1 MNKLTF
7 SWKKL
12 IGWRVMMWQALW
24 KLRLLYITLKRV
36 HVWGQ
41 WRGDDQG
48 CSEEVIGFIDAK

>member
-1 MNKLTF
+1 MGQA
-7 SWKKL
+7 SWK
-12 IGWRVMMWQALW
+12 R
-24 KLRLLYITLKRV
+24 RLLYITLTRV